1 MKTRLI
7 LFLFVTVLFSNFGY
21 SQKKSATSTIN
32 INGVWQDINPDVENA
47 VAIIS
52 EQNGKVMFSHYLE
65 WKGKKFVESGI
76 GKRVGNTIGYTVDV
90 TLPIK
95 GWATAGTHTLTLSE
109 DGNTLEGTFVDNKKR
124 TGPIAFKR
132 VR

>member
-7 LFLFVTVLFSNFGY
+7 LLLFVTVLFSNFGF
-21 SQKKSATSTIN
+21 SQKKSTSSKID
-32 INGVWQDINPDVENA
+32 INGVWQDINPDVQNA
-47 VAIIS
+47 VVIIS
-52 EQNGKVMFSHYLE
+52 EQDGKVMFSHYLE

-95 GWATAGTHTLTLSE
+95 GWATAGTHTLTLSK
-109 DGNTLEGTFVDNKKR
+109 DGNTLEGTFADNKKR